1 MLTFGFKMKKKV
13 TLPILIA
20 LAAILT
26 LTGNSC
32 RKLGGD
38 PSAQSNDIEDMVV
51 SPDFKFK
58 TTQDVGIKVYTLDNT
73 GSPVPNMRID
83 IYTDTPENGGS
94 LIVSGMTN
102 SNGLFSSDY
111 KIAAGT
117 DSLAVGTMAIGF
129 CNMQKVKVV
138 GGTLN
143 LTLGGKSLKQG
154 FKSGEASFFKSTNAV
169 FYPIGPYNSNGV
181 PNYLE
186 KTNDIIDAA
195 TLQDI
200 NATLPEYK
208 VAPVN
213 HPQYFISTLERNL
226 VLNDACNVWV
236 TFVHEGAGYRNV
248 LGYYTYK
255 TGNPP
260 ATPAAID
267 SVHIIFPNVSFSGS
281 GGGLASGN
289 KVHLGIFAPG
299 TEIGWVLIADGF
311 RGTSITS
318 GNWVLYSDKN
328 LNPEAD
334 INKKEHTILL
344 NDIGRGKFLL
354 SFEDQRRDG
363 STDNDFNDA
372 VFYVTADPISAV
384 STENIPIPSYVSP
397 DADKDG
403 ISDVFDNYPSDPLKA
418 FNNYYPSKDNF
429 GTLAFEDLW
438 PSRGDYD
445 FNDMVVDYNFN
456 QITNGQNKVVQ
467 VQIRATLTAMGAS
480 YENGFG
486 IQLPISP
493 DLITSVTG
501 TNLKES
507 YIVQNSNG
515 TEAGQSKATI
525 ILFDNGYNMLPYP
538 GSPSVGVNTT
548 PGATYVTPKELNI
561 TINFTTPVSLSA
573 MGLPPYNPFMIIN
586 RIRNKEVHL
595 IDNPPTDL
603 ADNSLLGTSLDN
615 SNPATG
621 RYYVTKNNLPF
632 AIDISSHFDYPVE
645 KVQVTQAFLKF
656 VPWSESS
663 GSQYFDWFQ
672 SKAGYR
678 FASNIFSH

>member
-1 MLTFGFKMKKKV
+1 MKKLSS
-13 TLPILIA
+13 LPVLIA
-20 LAAILT
+20 LTAILFIA
-26 LTGNSC
+26 GNSC
-32 RKLGGD
+32 RKTEGD
-38 PSAQSNDIEDMVV
+38 PTPVSNSIDDMKV

-58 TTQDVGIKVYTLDNT
+58 TTQEVGIKVYTLDNT
-73 GSPVPNMRID
+73 GAA
-83 IYTDTPENGGS
+83 
-94 LIVSGMTN
+94 VSGMKIDVYTDIPAN
-102 SNGLFSSDY
+102 GGTLMLSGITDSNGLFSSDY

-117 DSLAVGTMAIGF
+117 DSLAVGTTAIGF
-129 CNMQKVKVV
+129 CNMQKVKVTA
-138 GGTLN
+138 GALN
-143 LTLGGKSLKQG
+143 LTLGGKNLKQG
-154 FKSGEASFFKSTNAV
+154 LKSGEQSFFKSSNSVYVPLGT
-169 FYPIGPYNSNGV
+169 YNSNGV

-186 KTNDIIDAA
+186 MTNDIIDAA

-213 HPQYFISTLERNL
+213 HPQYFTSSLERNL

-236 TFVHEGAGYRNV
+236 TFVSEGAGYRNV

-267 SVHIIFPNVSFSGS
+267 TVHIIFPNVSFGGS

-289 KVHLGIFAPG
+289 KVHIGVFPPG

-311 RGTSITS
+311 RGTSITT

-334 INKKEHTILL
+334 VNKKEHTILL

-372 VFYVTADPISAV
+372 IFYVTADPIRAV
-384 STENIPIPSYVSP
+384 ETQNIPLPNYTST
-397 DADKDG
+397 DTDKDG
-403 ISDVFDNYPSDPLKA
+403 VSDAFDNYPTDPLKS
-418 FNNYYPSKDNF
+418 FDNYYPSKDNS
-429 GTLAFEDLW
+429 GSLAFEDLW
-438 PSRGDYD
+438 PAKGDYD

-467 VQIRATLTAMGAS
+467 IRFMATLMAMGAS
-480 YENGFG
+480 YKNGFG

-493 DLITSVTG
+493 SLIASVTG
-501 TNLKES
+501 TNIQES

-515 TEAGQSKATI
+515 TEAGQSKATLI
-525 ILFDNGYNMLPYP
+525 IFDNGYKLLPYP
-538 GSPSVGVNTT
+538 GLPSMGVNTT
-548 PGATYVTPKELNI
+548 PGATYVTPRELNI
-561 TINFTTPVSLSA
+561 TINLTTPVSLSSI
-573 MGLPPYNPFMIIN
+573 GLPPYNPFMIIN
-586 RIRNKEVHL
+586 MVREKEVHL

-603 ADNSLLGTSLDN
+603 ANITVLGTSNDD
-615 SNPATG
+615 SKPAAG
-621 RYYVTKNNLPF
+621 RYYVSKNNLPF
-632 AIDISSHFDYPVE
+632 AMDISSHFDYPAE
-645 KVQVTQAFLKF
+645 KNQVSQAYLKF
-656 VPWSESS
+656 IPWGESS
-663 GSQYFDWFQ
+663 GIQYYDWFQ

-678 FASNIFSH
+678 AASNIFSH